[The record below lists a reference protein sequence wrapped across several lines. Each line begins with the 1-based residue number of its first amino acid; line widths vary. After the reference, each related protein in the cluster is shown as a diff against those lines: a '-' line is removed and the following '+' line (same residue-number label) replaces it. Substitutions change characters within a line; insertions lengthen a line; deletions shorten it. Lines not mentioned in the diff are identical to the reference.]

1 MRPVSNR
8 PARLYASAKTHKF
21 DNINDVNLDQLKFRP
36 IMDQT
41 GTYTYNTAQVISNYL
56 KPLCTN
62 EYSIKDT
69 LQFPQLLKDLP
80 PLKDDEEYVSYDV
93 ESLFTNIPLKE
104 TIDYILEQ
112 IYVHNKLP
120 IICSKLIFRRLLE
133 KITTENTFQLNS
145 KFFKQTDGCAMGGP
159 LSVTLSD
166 IWMVKMENNIVIPH
180 KPIFY
185 KRYVDDIINRRK
197 KHEEDLLFKKLND
210 YHPKIKLTIEINPP
224 KFLETEIIILNNEVV
239 TSVHRKE
246 SKLPV
251 PWESKVPKHY
261 KRNTLLGELHRAK
274 KISSNFQKEVKNIKE
289 KFNKANFPLRF
300 INNVVT
306 QFNKNMYNNKER
318 NEEDEMIIPPQLF
331 EIPKKILFLQVPFCE
346 ANEKRSKNFLNKFY
360 NFTNEKFK
368 LIIRWRTR
376 NLKSLFP
383 LKDKDLHPACKI
395 YKGICSCESTYVG
408 ETKRNVEVR
417 YSEHN
422 HPSGKSE
429 PSKHL
434 YQNINHVFTWSVI
447 CSAPKIDR
455 TRKNLEAFYI
465 ALMRSNLNEQCD
477 SNVLTLFR
485 NGIT

>member
-1 MRPVSNR
+1 
-8 PARLYASAKTHKF
+8 
-21 DNINDVNLDQLKFRP
+21 
-36 IMDQT
+36 
-41 GTYTYNTAQVISNYL
+41 
-56 KPLCTN
+56 
-62 EYSIKDT
+62 
-69 LQFPQLLKDLP
+69 
-80 PLKDDEEYVSYDV
+80 
-93 ESLFTNIPLKE
+93 
-104 TIDYILEQ
+104 
-112 IYVHNKLP
+112 
-120 IICSKLIFRRLLE
+120 
-133 KITTENTFQLNS
+133 
-145 KFFKQTDGCAMGGP
+145 MGGL
-159 LSVTLSD
+159 LSVTLLD

-197 KHEEDLLFKKLND
+197 KHEADLLFKKLYD
-210 YHPKIKLTIEINPP
+210 YHPKIKLTIEISPP
-224 KFLETEIIILNNEVV
+224 KFLDTEIIILNNEVV

-251 PWESKVPKHY
+251 PWESKVSKHY
-261 KRNTLLGELHRAK
+261 KRNALLGDK

-331 EIPKKILFLQVPFCE
+331 EIPRKILFLQVPFCE
-346 ANEKRSKNFLNKFY
+346 ANEKRSKNFLNKLY

-368 LIIRWRTR
+368 LIIRWKTR

-395 YKGICSCESTYVG
+395 YKGICSYESTYVG
-408 ETKRNVEVR
+408 ETIRNVEVR
-417 YSEHN
+417 YSENN

-434 YQNINHVFTWSVI
+434 YQNINHVFT
-447 CSAPKIDR
+447 
-455 TRKNLEAFYI
+455 
-465 ALMRSNLNEQCD
+465 
-477 SNVLTLFR
+477 
-485 NGIT
+485 